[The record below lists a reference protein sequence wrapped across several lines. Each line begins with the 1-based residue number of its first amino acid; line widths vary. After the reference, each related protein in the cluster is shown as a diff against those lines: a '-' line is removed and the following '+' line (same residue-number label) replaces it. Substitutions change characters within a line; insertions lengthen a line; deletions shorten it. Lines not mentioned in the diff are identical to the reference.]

1 MYLIKNSIWQKQEK
15 INEIYIKSGKHEKKC
30 KMGLQDALEQSILL
44 RNVELEEKEEQRMGQ
59 VSKLYE
65 TIYGF
70 YKIIVEDG
78 AVTAVLKKPEPAS
91 IEEKRLLENH
101 VIEGD
106 VKREEIVLMEEAYH
120 QLCEY
125 LSGKR
130 KDFEL
135 PLNPKGTEFQKKVWK
150 ALCDI
155 PYGEIRSYKDI
166 AIAVG
171 SPKACRA
178 VGMAN
183 HVNPII
189 IVVPCHR
196 VIGSSGKIVGYGQG
210 IDMQIHLL
218 RLEGVE
224 I

>member
-1 MYLIKNSIWQKQEK
+1 MRKYKKMQEGIARCSIAK
-15 INEIYIKSGKHEKKC
+15 YTFKKC
-30 KMGLQDALEQSILL
+30 KT
-44 RNVELEEKEEQRMGQ
+44 KESGGYAMGQ

-65 TIYGF
+65 TSYGF
-70 YKIIVEDG
+70 YKIIVEDEN
-78 AVTAVLKKPEPAS
+78 VTAILKKPEPTT
-91 IEEKRLLENH
+91 IKEKRLLENR

-106 VKREEIVLMEEAYH
+106 VKPNDITIMEEAYH

-130 KDFEL
+130 REFEL

-155 PYGEIRSYKDI
+155 PYGEICSYKDI